1 MKQKIIEYFNGK
13 NKYVSIKDL
22 IKYLGIT
29 EKDYPLLIDTLY
41 ELECSGFIMGDKD
54 STYLRVPKEFIYK
67 QGTICISKEN
77 NRYIDMGRGNIA
89 IVPSKDAK
97 KYKDKSHVFFECTPV
112 KNFPHQFIAKIVR
125 VATKPV
131 IKNTYLVKAIVERDY
146 SKNYFFVKVNDQKVY
161 IPTNYI
167 NGADV
172 GDEVD
177 VLINYSENG
186 SIAKVQKVLEKR
198 RKKHIFSVYDDS
210 GKLKA
215 KSISIAD
222 LKVNEVPE
230 DVKVGDF
237 LIYEMDKHGNYQ
249 FLEKMDKVDSELEVY
264 AEEFGLEVQFK
275 PEVIEEVESLSKT
288 ISEEE
293 IKKRIDLR
301 HLITITIDGEK
312 SKDLDDAVSLE
323 KIGGGNYI
331 LYVSIADVSH
341 YVKPGSMLFDEA
353 YKRGTSIYPANKVIP
368 MFPFQLSNGICSLNE
383 DEDKLAKTI
392 KIEITPDGKIVDYSI
407 FKSVIRSNKKM
418 SYGKVNNLLNGA
430 DYDDEYLPFYEL
442 LKDMNDLSNILE
454 YRRSKRGCMSFNVA
468 EYEYE
473 INEFGE
479 VEDVHVRE
487 RDKAQLMIE
496 NFMVLA
502 NEIVAKYF
510 EYLDTIGVYRCHKAP
525 DVDKLYKLKKNLNN
539 IGKFYRT
546 SSIKNPKF
554 LQNLMRDANKSE
566 FIKENPYFSKIMLS
580 SMEKA
585 YFSTINVGHFG
596 LALDEYAMF
605 TSPIR
610 RFADLMNHLIIGY
623 SLDGE
628 YDKIDELAHNCENM
642 CIHTSEKE
650 YESDSFEKNIDLMLM
665 NKYIEKYKDSPLI
678 ATVLCIDKSK
688 GCVYVRT
695 NLGIYG
701 IIPIGRKSIK
711 SPTEAIVNGSKVAIG
726 DSIVVEYCSI
736 QDYYTEL
743 TFDYLGKDTNGIR
756 KLIKDRREKND

>member
-161 IPTNYI
+161 IPTNYV

-198 RKKHIFSVYDDS
+198 RKKHIFRVYDDS

-275 PEVIEEVESLSKT
+275 PEVIEEV
-288 ISEEE
+288 
-293 IKKRIDLR
+293 
-301 HLITITIDGEK
+301 
-312 SKDLDDAVSLE
+312 
-323 KIGGGNYI
+323 
-331 LYVSIADVSH
+331 
-341 YVKPGSMLFDEA
+341 
-353 YKRGTSIYPANKVIP
+353 
-368 MFPFQLSNGICSLNE
+368 
-383 DEDKLAKTI
+383 
-392 KIEITPDGKIVDYSI
+392 
-407 FKSVIRSNKKM
+407 
-418 SYGKVNNLLNGA
+418 
-430 DYDDEYLPFYEL
+430 
-442 LKDMNDLSNILE
+442 
-454 YRRSKRGCMSFNVA
+454 
-468 EYEYE
+468 
-473 INEFGE
+473 
-479 VEDVHVRE
+479 
-487 RDKAQLMIE
+487 
-496 NFMVLA
+496 
-502 NEIVAKYF
+502 
-510 EYLDTIGVYRCHKAP
+510 
-525 DVDKLYKLKKNLNN
+525 
-539 IGKFYRT
+539 
-546 SSIKNPKF
+546 
-554 LQNLMRDANKSE
+554 
-566 FIKENPYFSKIMLS
+566 
-580 SMEKA
+580 
-585 YFSTINVGHFG
+585 
-596 LALDEYAMF
+596 
-605 TSPIR
+605 
-610 RFADLMNHLIIGY
+610 
-623 SLDGE
+623 
-628 YDKIDELAHNCENM
+628 
-642 CIHTSEKE
+642 
-650 YESDSFEKNIDLMLM
+650 
-665 NKYIEKYKDSPLI
+665 
-678 ATVLCIDKSK
+678 
-688 GCVYVRT
+688 
-695 NLGIYG
+695 
-701 IIPIGRKSIK
+701 
-711 SPTEAIVNGSKVAIG
+711 
-726 DSIVVEYCSI
+726 
-736 QDYYTEL
+736 
-743 TFDYLGKDTNGIR
+743 
-756 KLIKDRREKND
+756 